1 MSTVPLVGI
10 KIQTAVHLVCH
21 AFQENILPVA
31 IPLNVSCVQRVDFV
45 AALAQISAP
54 VRPVPRVF
62 LKITSGVQC
71 VCPVFQENGSQ
82 RKVRFVATIVI
93 STTLLIKQNSG
104 NVKNVKLVA
113 TQEVWLEQLAA

>member
-45 AALAQISAP
+45 VALAQASAL
-54 VRPVPRVF
+54 VLSVWLAFSRTR
-62 LKITSGVQC
+62 LEVQF

-82 RKVRFVATIVI
+82 KKVRFVAMIVI
-93 STTLLIKQNSG
+93 STILLMRQNSG
-104 NVKNVKLVA
+104 NVKNVKLVV
-113 TQEVWLEQLAA
+113 THEIWLEQKDA